1 MFGCEPYYVQTSPFL
16 QCCPTRES
24 LPLPR
29 RQQGPA
35 HAANGRSRAGATG
48 HGFQYSQ
55 VRSKGDNAGWP
66 KQPPSSLLHPFGH
79 IIPLTDI
86 CLYVDHPCSD
96 PLYSHSKVVPCFSP
110 VTSVTQCPDS
120 CQVSPWSSVN
130 GQELAS
136 WQGRRCGA
144 SGVYP
149 AHGSASLDYSA
160 GETRRLL
167 QAEDERNEGGKGEER
182 RRIL

>member
-1 MFGCEPYYVQTSPFL
+1 M
-16 QCCPTRES
+16 
-24 LPLPR
+24 
-29 RQQGPA
+29 
-35 HAANGRSRAGATG
+35 G

-55 VRSKGDNAGWP
+55 IRSKGDNAGWP
-66 KQPPSSLLHPFGH
+66 KQPPSSLLYPFGH

-96 PLYSHSKVVPCFSP
+96 PLYSHSNVIPCFSP

-130 GQELAS
+130 GQGLAS

-144 SGVYP
+144 SGAYP
-149 AHGSASLDYSA
+149 AHGSASLDYGA
-160 GETRRLL
+160 GGNQEAAPGRGREERGRERRGETENIIKRKTLKQARKSWPALL
-167 QAEDERNEGGKGEER
+167 TLPGLNPFVSTHA
-182 RRIL
+182 